1 MMSFNTRIIFNT
13 NINLISWFSQPF
25 TIKVHYIDA
34 LPCLAAAAAS
44 KTEATVLWRGG
55 GAAAV
60 YFIVR
65 NLQLSV
71 GIYGHAARDS
81 RTI

>member
-1 MMSFNTRIIFNT
+1 M
-13 NINLISWFSQPF
+13 
-25 TIKVHYIDA
+25 H
-34 LPCLAAAAAS
+34 CLAEAAAAS

>member
-1 MMSFNTRIIFNT
+1 M
-13 NINLISWFSQPF
+13 
-25 TIKVHYIDA
+25 H
-34 LPCLAAAAAS
+34 CLAVVATAAS
-44 KTEATVLWRGG
+44 KTEATVLRRRG

-71 GIYGHAARDS
+71 GIYGHAARDRQS
-81 RTI
+81 YTI

>member
-1 MMSFNTRIIFNT
+1 M
-13 NINLISWFSQPF
+13 
-25 TIKVHYIDA
+25 H
-34 LPCLAAAAAS
+34 CLAEAAAAAAS